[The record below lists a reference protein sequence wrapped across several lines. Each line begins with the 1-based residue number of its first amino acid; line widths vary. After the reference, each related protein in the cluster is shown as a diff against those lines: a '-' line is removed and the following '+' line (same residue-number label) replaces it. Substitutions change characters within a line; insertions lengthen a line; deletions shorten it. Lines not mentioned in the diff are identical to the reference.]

1 MVTQSNTCFKVSE
14 VQLYYK
20 NVVHPNDRPSIN
32 CSSDAHQIFLENWD
46 SNTIQLKEEFKI
58 LLLNRAH
65 KVLGISLIS
74 SGGVSGTLVDPKLIF
89 VTALKANSSSIIMA
103 HNHPSGTLKPSSAD
117 IQLTSKCVQAGK
129 LLELPILDHLIITTT
144 GFYSL
149 ADEGLI

>member
-1 MVTQSNTCFKVSE
+1 MVTQSNARFKVSE
-14 VQLYYK
+14 IQLHYK
-20 NVVHPNDRPSIN
+20 NVVKPNDRPSVN
-32 CSSDAHQIFLENWD
+32 CSTDAHQIFLENWD
-46 SNTIQLKEEFKI
+46 SNIIELKEEFKI

-74 SGGVSGTLVDPKLIF
+74 SGGLSGTLVDPKLIF

-129 LLELPILDHLIITTT
+129 LLELPILDHLIITRS